1 MSWTEGHLMQDFP
14 LPANLRSWVLAQHWK
29 ALDQSM
35 AGLVVPGGALFETLQ
50 PHAQFAKIE
59 HMLALR
65 DGANP
70 DEEDGIWHD
79 DGSRVLA
86 FSLSLNFFGLPEGGA
101 LEIRPKDG
109 KIKSLGPYLPGKL
122 VIFRTGRDGFEH
134 RTRKVTQG
142 LRLVCAGW
150 CD

>member
-1 MSWTEGHLMQDFP
+1 MSWTEGFLVEDFFLPPTLRALVIAQD
-14 LPANLRSWVLAQHWK
+14 WK
-29 ALDQSM
+29 ALDNYCAS
-35 AGLVVPGGALFETLQ
+35 LVRPEGEIFRRLRV
-50 PHAQFAKIE
+50 HARFTRIE

-70 DEEDGIWHD
+70 EEEDGIWHD

-86 FSLSLNFFGLPEGGA
+86 FSLALNYFGLPQGGE

-109 KIKSLGPYLPGKL
+109 ALAQLGPYPPGKL
-122 VIFRTGRDGFEH
+122 IIFRTGVDGFEH
-134 RTRKVTQG
+134 RTRRVTAG